1 MDKTVPEHAEGI
13 AITKPGCYKKD
24 REETLER
31 KIIMTQ
37 WDYDTICA
45 TLKFGAPALAG
56 QLIKSIDDILTEYNE
71 LKKAQMKAPL
81 EEKPSET
88 N

>member
-1 MDKTVPEHAEGI
+1 
-13 AITKPGCYKKD
+13 
-24 REETLER
+24 
-31 KIIMTQ
+31 MTQ

-71 LKKAQMKAPL
+71 LKKTQIKL
-81 EEKPSET
+81 TEEKPSET

>member
-1 MDKTVPEHAEGI
+1 MDKTAPEHAKCI

-24 REETLER
+24 REETLEGR
-31 KIIMTQ
+31 IIMTQ

-71 LKKAQMKAPL
+71 LKKAQIKL
-81 EEKPSET
+81 TEEKPSET